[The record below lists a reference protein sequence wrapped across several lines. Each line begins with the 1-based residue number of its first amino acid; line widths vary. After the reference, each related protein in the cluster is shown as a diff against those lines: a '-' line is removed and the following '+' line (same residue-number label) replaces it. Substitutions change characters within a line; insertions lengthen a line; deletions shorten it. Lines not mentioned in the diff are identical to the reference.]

1 MTERES
7 ATIELLKRRLACE
20 NSRFAIYLDH
30 IRASDGYEVADY
42 LVVAPKIAAANLT
55 TGVAILPCRNGQ
67 IGLVR
72 LHRHPVGAEV
82 WEMPRGFLDAD
93 EPPLISALRELGEET
108 GLACAREHLLDM
120 GTVLPE
126 AGILR
131 GRVHLFAALDCKS
144 IREFPGEELGHREFR
159 WFSAEEIHSL
169 LRENGIEDATTIAAL
184 YKLSLQER
192 SAVVLK

>member
-1 MTERES
+1 MV
-7 ATIELLKRRLACE
+7 ELVERRLACE

-42 LVVAPKIAAANLT
+42 LVVAPKIVASDLT
-55 TGVAILPCRNGQ
+55 TGVAVLPCDKGR

-72 LHRHPVGAEV
+72 VHRHPVGAEV

-93 EPPLISALRELGEET
+93 ESPPVSALRELEEET
-108 GLACAREHLLDM
+108 GLTCSQIHLLDL

-131 GRVHLFAALDCKS
+131 GRVHVFAALECEQLRD
-144 IREFPGEELGHREFR
+144 FPGEELGHCEFR
-159 WFSAEEIHSL
+159 WFSGDEVRGL
-169 LRENGIEDATTIAAL
+169 LRQSSIEDATTIAAL
-184 YKLSLQER
+184 YKLSLQQP
-192 SAVVLK
+192 SAVSK